1 MCPLWPL
8 HYILVYIMMFGPL
21 WLMSF
26 QMVGAA
32 SKAMSKYDATF
43 EPESVKQ
50 LLIGNHS
57 TVNVKFKR
65 TEITH
70 EGNRDI
76 VNVVY
81 YSKDHNIA
89 SVSPETFPVNTVSD
103 KNGTFSSEF
112 NITGNFIGYT
122 EICAQGLGSDNIPI
136 EEKCLDVSVIRKAR
150 PIDKVFTYSVAAL
163 VAIIYINMGAA
174 LDTTVIKETLKRP
187 VGPIIGFFSQFAIM
201 PLLSFA
207 IAKALIPIPALQLGL
222 FITGCSPAGGASNIW
237 TLALGGNLD
246 LSITMTTI
254 STFAAF
260 LMMPLWILTLGST
273 IFLEANLT
281 IPFSKIATFAIALVV
296 PLAIGI
302 GIQRKLPKVAKF
314 LVRILKPFAIL
325 LIVFI
330 VGFAIYTNLYLFEL
344 LTWQILLSGML
355 LPWVGYILGS
365 GTALLLQQ
373 DWRDVLAIGVET
385 GVQNTGLAIFAL
397 RFSLPQPDSDLTTV
411 MPVAVAIMT
420 PILPMFVMMFQRIS
434 GKSATFQ
441 PRNDRLVG
449 ESAHTSNASFVGGG
463 GDFVTT
469 SICPS

>member
-344 LTWQILLSGML
+344 LTWQVIKLVIAISIMCLIKS
-355 LPWVGYILGS
+355 
-365 GTALLLQQ
+365 LQFFY
-373 DWRDVLAIGVET
+373 L
-385 GVQNTGLAIFAL
+385 F
-397 RFSLPQPDSDLTTV
+397 
-411 MPVAVAIMT
+411 
-420 PILPMFVMMFQRIS
+420 
-434 GKSATFQ
+434 
-441 PRNDRLVG
+441 
-449 ESAHTSNASFVGGG
+449 
-463 GDFVTT
+463 
-469 SICPS
+469 